1 MAAKIINTAISD
13 WSSNPTITS
22 LDSIATPIDEVQ
34 FPTLTVCDDNADL
47 VQDNWAFIKS
57 LFNFLDYKCLS
68 PSDSIKYDRYCDRT
82 ENLRKDFNF
91 LIESIVDA
99 FLSPLLLN
107 ENLNHSLTFL
117 RPGGKIHS
125 KTFLSP
131 SGNQRNEYSRLL
143 RKAIDVV
150 SSGNMSLKD
159 LKELPIEYFS
169 KGLSNREVSLISFC
183 YYIHY
188 LRHFKIH
195 AAGI

>member
-1 MAAKIINTAISD
+1 M
-13 WSSNPTITS
+13 
-22 LDSIATPIDEVQ
+22 
-34 FPTLTVCDDNADL
+34 
-47 VQDNWAFIKS
+47 
-57 LFNFLDYKCLS
+57 
-68 PSDSIKYDRYCDRT
+68 
-82 ENLRKDFNF
+82 
-91 LIESIVDA
+91 DA

-159 LKELPIEYFS
+159 LKELPIE
-169 KGLSNREVSLISFC
+169 
-183 YYIHY
+183 
-188 LRHFKIH
+188 
-195 AAGI
+195 